1 MKKRVQGS
9 LTARCTKDR
18 LMPTVLS
25 RNQRGVAARKESVQ
39 IIVDAERRNSA
50 ATVGARAT
58 VTVEDEARIESEEVR
73 IVCRVC
79 FGIIFVKIV

>member
-1 MKKRVQGS
+1 MDSLTKKRVQGS
-9 LTARCTKDR
+9 LTARCTNTR

-39 IIVDAERRNSA
+39 RIVDAGRRNSA

-58 VTVEDEARIESEEVR
+58 VTVEDEAMS
-73 IVCRVC
+73 
-79 FGIIFVKIV
+79 G